1 MVVAQAAASGSKG
14 IESVVFSVLGDSS
27 ISDSDVELVRE
38 FAGAGI
44 PIHAIDDTSNPVATR
59 LT

>member
-1 MVVAQAAASGSKG
+1 VSD
-14 IESVVFSVLGDSS
+14 DSS
-27 ISDSDVELVRE
+27 VSDSDVEIIRE

-44 PIHAIDDTSNPVATR
+44 PIHAIDDTSNPVTTR